1 MGAAIRPFD
10 PHKPYNDLPP
20 LPPDADIDTRDILRA
35 CIEARAAVAELKQAG
50 HLLPNQ
56 TILINILP
64 ILEARAS
71 SAVENIVT
79 TTDQLF
85 QYAQDETQ
93 PADPATKEALR
104 YRTALRRGFESLA
117 HRPLTTAT
125 AVEVCRTLRGID
137 TDIRSVPGTAL
148 TNAATGTMIYT
159 PPDGQDRLRR
169 LLANWQRYLHDNTTV
184 DAMIRMAVGHYQFEA
199 IHPFTDGNGRTGRIL
214 NLLYLVDQKLL
225 DQPVLYLSRAIIRNK
240 IDYYRLLNAVT
251 SDAAWQPWVRYVL
264 EAVAETARWTTAK
277 IHAIR
282 DLLRDTTT
290 FVQRRAPAVY
300 TRELVELIFA
310 QPYCRIAN
318 VVDAGIARRQTA
330 SEYLKQLRDIGV
342 LDEVKVGR
350 EKLFIHP
357 KLMSLLTSEEHI
369 VPQYESGPRTHV

>member
-1 MGAAIRPFD
+1 MGAATQPFD
-10 PHKPYNDLPP
+10 PRRPYNDLRP

-56 TILINILP
+56 AILINILP

-79 TTDQLF
+79 TTDRLF

-93 PADPATKEALR
+93 PADAATKEALR

-137 TDIRSVPGTAL
+137 TDIRSVPGTAAA
-148 TNAATGTMIYT
+148 NAATGTMVYT
-159 PPDGQDRLRR
+159 PPDGQDRLRS
-169 LLANWQRYLHDNTTV
+169 LLANWERYLHDNTTV

-225 DQPVLYLSRAIIRNK
+225 DQPVLHLSRAIIRNK

-251 SDAAWQPWVRYVL
+251 SDAAWEPWVRYML

-282 DLLRDTTT
+282 DLLRDTTA

-310 QPYCRIAN
+310 RPYCRIAN
-318 VVDAGIARRQTA
+318 VVEAGLAQRQTA

-342 LDEVKVGR
+342 LDELKVGR

-357 KLMSLLTSEEHI
+357 RLMTLLKSEEHV
-369 VPQYESGPRTHV
+369 VPQYESGARTHS

>member
-1 MGAAIRPFD
+1 MAQATRRFAPGQ
-10 PHKPYNDLPP
+10 PYNDLPL
-20 LPPDADIDTRDILRA
+20 LPPDADIETRDILRA
-35 CIEARAAVAELKQAG
+35 CIEARAGVAELKQAG

-56 TILINILP
+56 AILINILP

-79 TTDQLF
+79 TADRLF

-93 PADPATKEALR
+93 PADAATREALR

-137 TDIRSVPGTAL
+137 TDVRAVPGTAL
-148 TNAATGTMIYT
+148 TNAATGTMVYT

-169 LLANWQRYLHDNTTV
+169 LLANWERYLHDNTTV

-225 DQPVLYLSRAIIRNK
+225 DQPVLYLSRAIIRNQ
-240 IDYYRLLNAVT
+240 IDYYRLLHAVT
-251 SDAAWQPWVRYVL
+251 SDAAWQPWVRYML

-282 DLLRDTTT
+282 DLLRDTMT

-357 KLMSLLTSEEHI
+357 KLMSLLTSEGHI
-369 VPQYESGPRTHV
+369 VPQYES

>member
-1 MGAAIRPFD
+1 MARATPPFTPDAPHNHLAA
-10 PHKPYNDLPP
+10 
-20 LPPDADIDTRDILRA
+20 LPPDVDLETRDILRA
-35 CIEARAAVAELKQAG
+35 CIVARAGVAELKQAS

-56 TILINILP
+56 AILINTLP

-71 SAVENIVT
+71 SEIENIVT
-79 TTDQLF
+79 TTDRLF
-85 QYAQDETQ
+85 QYAQDETL
-93 PADPATKEALR
+93 PADAATKEALR
-104 YRTALRRGFESLA
+104 YRTALRRGFESLTY
-117 HRPLTTAT
+117 RPLNTAT
-125 AVEVCRTLRGID
+125 AVEVCSTLRGID
-137 TDIRSVPGTAL
+137 TDIRRVPGTAL
-148 TNAATGTMIYT
+148 TNAATGAIVYT
-159 PPDGQDRLRR
+159 PPAGQDLLRD
-169 LLANWQRYLHDNTTV
+169 LLANWERYLHDDTTV
-184 DAMIRMAVGHYQFEA
+184 DTMIRMAVGHYQFEA

-240 IDYYRLLNAVT
+240 VGYYRLLNAVT
-251 SDAAWQPWVRYVL
+251 SDGAWEPWVRYLL

-282 DLLRDTTT
+282 ELLRDTTA
-290 FVQRRAPAVY
+290 FVQRRAPSVY

-310 QPYCRIAN
+310 QPYCRISN
-318 VVDAGIARRQTA
+318 VVGAGLARRQTA

-369 VPQYESGPRTHV
+369 VLQYES